1 MKITKRQLRRIIREE
16 LDREESFAD
25 DQRKIGR
32 MFTRFDR
39 AQIKQAMELNS
50 VLGIL
55 PEPIN
60 ISFPHED
67 WTELTDDERRELEFS
82 FTDHGSALVKNA
94 MASMDC
100 HTVDE
105 YVEMAKRLDA
115 AEAVD
120 ALELNISCP
129 NCPLG
134 GMEFGIEADA
144 TRRLVEAVREN
155 FSRAIIAKLTPNV
168 TDVIPIAQ
176 AAAAGGADALSLV
189 TVSYTHLTL
198 PTILLL

>member
-67 WTELTDDERRELEFS
+67 WTELTDDERRELEGIPA
-82 FTDHGSALVKNA
+82 DK
-94 MASMDC
+94 
-100 HTVDE
+100 
-105 YVEMAKRLDA
+105 Y
-115 AEAVD
+115 
-120 ALELNISCP
+120 P
-129 NCPLG
+129 NDFP
-134 GMEFGIEADA
+134 MQ
-144 TRRLVEAVREN
+144 
-155 FSRAIIAKLTPNV
+155 PNV
-168 TDVIPIAQ
+168 LVDIDFATAEDAELWKGLWVEEAGACLVAGTRGCNYIANAPYSGSQ
-176 AAAAGGADALSLV
+176 TGSRFWIWKAN
-189 TVSYTHLTL
+189 
-198 PTILLL
+198 P